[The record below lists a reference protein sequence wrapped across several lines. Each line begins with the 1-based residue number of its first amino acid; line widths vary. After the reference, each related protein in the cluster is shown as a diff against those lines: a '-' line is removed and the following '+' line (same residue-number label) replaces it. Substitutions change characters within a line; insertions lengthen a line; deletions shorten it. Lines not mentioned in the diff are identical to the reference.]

1 MGTPLWVPVA
11 QGVRN
16 RYPMS
21 EAPRVDPKHL
31 RLLVDH
37 RNYID
42 DEVVEFD
49 ENTWALH
56 AVLPYVG
63 EVPVAVFDSYAE
75 AKRVLDEI
83 LRPVRGEREP

>member
-1 MGTPLWVPVA
+1 
-11 QGVRN
+11 
-16 RYPMS
+16 MS